1 MEDLTPSQKYARS
14 EKGRAVQK
22 KIRETEQN
30 KKIKKAW
37 RDNGGSAQEYQ
48 RNRDKYR
55 DTYLKRFYGLSLEE
69 YNNMTEQQNGLCYV
83 CNQPPKGGKRL
94 AVDHCHSTGAVRR
107 LLCGNCNTTLG
118 LVNEDINIMNKLIK
132 YIEEHRCS

>member
-14 EKGRAVQK
+14 EKGRAAQK
-22 KIRETEQN
+22 KIRGTEQN

-37 RDNGGSAQEYQ
+37 RDKGGASQEYQ
-48 RNRDKYR
+48 RNKDKYR
-55 DTYLKRFYGLSLEE
+55 DTYLKRLYGLSLEE
-69 YNNMTEQQNGLCYV
+69 YNNMTEQQNSLCYV

-94 AVDHCHSTGAVRR
+94 AVDHCHTTGTVRR
-107 LLCGNCNTTLG
+107 LLCANCNTTLG

-132 YIEEHRCS
+132 YIEEYRCL